1 MGKEVWASI
10 RARTVAANLSIGL
23 LLGVGMILAPSA
35 SAAPTAVS
43 SCQTL
48 SAPGAYALTA
58 DLATVDATCI
68 EITASDVRLDLAGHA
83 ISCTGSG
90 FEGSCQV
97 ATIGPTAVSLVA
109 DLNGVVVKGPGT
121 IRGFDNGVR
130 IAESNAQVNE
140 LTITGPPGCD
150 PATCSRPTSNGIVAH
165 GPLDGNGVPT
175 GVGLAG
181 VNLARNN
188 VSNYQFGIRMLS
200 VNCPSGDV
208 GCAINANTV
217 RDNSCNGVHVIGDG
231 YTLTRNV
238 ASSNSSSP
246 CFPAGGLILSGGGN
260 TVTNNDSSNNFGFGI
275 AAGPGANGNLIANN
289 KARGNTAVDLRAF
302 PGTVNTWLDNNRC
315 NTESGA
321 VPSSVCNPGE

>member
-1 MGKEVWASI
+1 MADLKRE
-10 RARTVAANLSIGL
+10 RRTTLIAAAVVALALS
-23 LLGVGMILAPSA
+23 LAPSA
-35 SAAPTAVS
+35 SAAPNEVS

-48 SAPGAYALTA
+48 SAPGAYSLTA

-68 EITASDVRLDLAGHA
+68 EITASDVRLDLAGHT

-97 ATIGPTAVSLVA
+97 AAVGPSAVSLVA
-109 DLNGVVVKGPGT
+109 GITGVVVKGPGT
-121 IRGFDNGVR
+121 IRDFDNGVR
-130 IAESNAQVNE
+130 IAESNARVSE
-140 LTITGPPGCD
+140 LTITGPSGCD
-150 PATCSRPTSNGIVAH
+150 PATCSRPTSNGIIAH
-165 GPLDGNGVPT
+165 GPLDANGFPT

-181 VNLARNN
+181 VNVSHND
-188 VSNYQFGIRMLS
+188 VSNYQWGIRMLS
-200 VNCPSGDV
+200 VNCPGGDV

-217 RDNSCNGVHVIGDG
+217 RDNSCNGIQIVGDG

-238 ASSNSSSP
+238 ARSNSSSP
-246 CFPAGGLILSGGGN
+246 CFPATGIGLLGGGN
-260 TVTNNDSSNNFGFGI
+260 TVTNNDSFNNFGFGI
-275 AAGPGANGNLIANN
+275 SAGPGANGNVIANN
-289 KARGNTAVDLRAF
+289 TARGNSAVDLRGF